1 MEDNG
6 KMILKNQM
14 KIVNKPNIFLD
25 LDQTL
30 INSVLLEK
38 DSNSDDEYFDFRK
51 YKEKAKLFHFENMDN
66 YYIIFQRPHLQNF
79 LEYIF
84 ENFNVSIWTAAD
96 KEYATFIIE
105 NIIIGNNPN
114 RKLDYTFFKYHC
126 YLSEKLKN
134 GTKDLSMFWDIYKDK
149 RYNSYNTFILDD
161 YDEVYDTQPKNCIPA
176 EEFFFTKKGSENDIF
191 LYDLIPKL
199 KIIKKNITNGVKN
212 FLQ

>member
-199 KIIKKNITNGVKN
+199 KIIKKNIAYVITI
-212 FLQ
+212 F